1 MGIIIGLILYGA
13 LIYYICASFNSKVT
27 FDDWL
32 VMFIFSPFV
41 AILIIIA
48 YLINLYYDIK
58 NEIKKDYNNS

>member
-13 LIYYICASFNSKVT
+13 LIYYICASFNSKVS
-27 FDDWL
+27 FDDWV
-32 VMFIFSPFV
+32 VMLIFSPFV

-58 NEIKKDYNNS
+58 NEIKKNYNNS